1 MKLGIIG
8 CGKIAEYHL
17 SSMLKAGFELHS
29 ISGTINS
36 SNAINLKKKFNINK
50 VFSCTKDHIKSREYN
65 ALLFLTPHETTYK
78 YLLNINK
85 QVKILAEK
93 PITFY
98 SSRLRKLKNKK
109 NIKIAFNRRQYKAIE
124 IIKSQIDKNK
134 IFLIELSIPESINFL
149 KNNKYSIKSKNFR
162 EKFFNIFNNSIHIFD
177 IIKYLVGK
185 YNILSIKQIKDK
197 KNNLQGYTI
206 HINSKKVKNIIIKS
220 IFNSPDNFSL
230 NAHSNTARY
239 EMCPIESFS
248 KYEGMK
254 TIDPTLMYPLR
265 KYLPIKIENQLELVT
280 KNSKPGFDRQAQ
292 AFFDFCN
299 KKKTNLANVDDLL
312 DSINL
317 AEKIFRY

>member
-36 SNAINLKKKFNINK
+36 SNAINLKKKFKINK
-50 VFSCTKDHIKSREYN
+50 VFSCTEDHIKSREYN
-65 ALLFLTPHETTYK
+65 ALLFLTPPETTYK

-98 SSRLRKLKNKK
+98 SSRLKKLKNKR

-124 IIKSQIDKNK
+124 IIKTQVDKNK

-162 EKFFNIFNNSIHIFD
+162 EKFFNIFYNSIHIFD

-185 YNILSIKQIKDK
+185 YNVLSIKQIKDK

-206 HINSKKVKNIIIKS
+206 HINSKKVKDIIIKS

-248 KYEGMK
+248 IYEGIK
-254 TIDPTLMYPLR
+254 TIEPTSKYPLR
-265 KYLPIKIENQLELVT
+265 RYLPIKIENHLESAT
-280 KNSKPGFDRQAQ
+280 KNNKPGFDRQAQ

-317 AEKIFRY
+317 AEKIFR